1 MSKVALWTWRHH
13 SLCVEWFDSE
23 TEAADSA
30 VSDEDQET
38 GSTAGVQFADG
49 TFVARNDWPEYEAA
63 SERRTALWEAEFAAE
78 RDKPPAPSW
87 TINRPPGAS
96 GGGSVK
102 TWERPPD
109 GWPGVVGETLRN
121 PETLTGDE

>member
-1 MSKVALWTWRHH
+1 MSKVALWTWRHY
-13 SLCVEWFDSE
+13 SLRVEWFDSE

-49 TFVARNDWPEYEAA
+49 TFVDRGNWPEYEAA
-63 SERRTALWEAEFAAE
+63 DERRAALSEAEIAAE
-78 RDKPPAPSW
+78 RGKPPAPW
-87 TINRPPGAS
+87 TINRPPGVS
-96 GGGSVK
+96 GAGPVK

-109 GWPGVVGETLRN
+109 GWPGVVGET
-121 PETLTGDE
+121 P